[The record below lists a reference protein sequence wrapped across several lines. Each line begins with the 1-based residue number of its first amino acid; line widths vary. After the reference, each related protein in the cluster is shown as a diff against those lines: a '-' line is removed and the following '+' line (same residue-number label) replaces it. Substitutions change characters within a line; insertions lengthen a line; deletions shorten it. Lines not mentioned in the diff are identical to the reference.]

1 MALVVA
7 YMSLVVTIEENTFQ
21 FINSCSTNQQRSPE
35 TRHLLS
41 V

>member
-21 FINSCSTNQQRSPE
+21 FINSCSTISNVLQG
-35 TRHLLS
+35 LDIY
-41 V
+41 